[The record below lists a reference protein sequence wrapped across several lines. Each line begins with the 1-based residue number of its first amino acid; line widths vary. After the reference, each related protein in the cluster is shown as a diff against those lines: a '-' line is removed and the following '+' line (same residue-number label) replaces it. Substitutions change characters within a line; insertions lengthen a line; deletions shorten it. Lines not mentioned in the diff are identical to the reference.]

1 MNLGI
6 CSITRAE
13 IRGALEGIRRAWD
26 AGYRRIEVQIDSQAA
41 IAILTDNNAEIT
53 HTHALDV
60 LEFRDWTSKDW
71 EVRIRHVYREANF
84 VADHLASQGHSK
96 PRGSHQVDLTDSCL
110 AHLLRYDCM
119 GISEPRLIS
128 IN

>member
-13 IRGALEGIRRAWD
+13 IRGALEGIKRTWD
-26 AGYRRIEVQIDSQAA
+26 AGYRRIKIQIDSKAA
-41 IAILTDNNAEIT
+41 IAILTDKNT
-53 HTHALDV
+53 DM
-60 LEFRDWTSKDW
+60 SKDW
-71 EVRIRHVYREANF
+71 EVKIRHVYREANYA
-84 VADHLASQGHSK
+84 ADHLASRGHSK
-96 PRGSHQVDLTDSCL
+96 PRGSHCVDLTDSCL

-119 GISEPRLIS
+119 GISEPKLIS